1 MKIWP
6 AIDLLEGKCVR
17 LTQGDYS
24 QCKIYDSDPVVVA
37 KKFEAEGAKQI
48 HVVDLSRAKN
58 PMSSQIGLIEGICK
72 QTELLV
78 QVGGGIRS
86 LQDAKDLIAAGA
98 KRLVIG
104 SLAVTNPSLTQEIL
118 SLFGGCVLAL
128 DVQASRGDY
137 FVATHAWTVVSKMT
151 PESIMSDYPKAK
163 SILCTDISRDG
174 KLSGP
179 SIELYSRLRKS
190 LGEVEIIASGGVNS
204 LNDLRE
210 LQKTGC
216 EGVIVG
222 KAFYEE
228 RFSLKE
234 ALECLQGE

>member
-17 LTQGDYS
+17 LIQGDYS

-48 HVVDLSRAKN
+48 HLVDLSRAKN
-58 PMSSQIGLIEGICK
+58 PMDSQINLIEQICK

-86 LQDAKDLIAAGA
+86 LRDAEDLMAAGA
-98 KRLVIG
+98 SRLVIG
-104 SLAVTNPSLTQEIL
+104 SLAVTNPSLTEEIL
-118 SLFGGCVLAL
+118 SLFGDSVLAL
-128 DVQASRGDY
+128 DVQVSRGDY
-137 FVATHAWTVVSKMT
+137 FVATHAWTVVSEMT
-151 PESIMSDYPKAK
+151 PESIVAGYPKVK

-174 KLSGP
+174 KLNGP
-179 SIELYSRLRKS
+179 SLALYSRLRKS

-204 LNDLRE
+204 LDDLRE
-210 LQKTGC
+210 LQMTGC
-216 EGVIVG
+216 EGAIIG
-222 KAFYEE
+222 KAFYEG

-234 ALECLQGE
+234 ALACLQDE

>member
-58 PMSSQIGLIEGICK
+58 PTNSQIGLIERICK

-104 SLAVTNPSLTQEIL
+104 SLAVTNPSVTQEIL

-137 FVATHAWTVVSKMT
+137 FVATQAWTVVSKMT
-151 PESIMSDYPKAK
+151 PESIVSDYPKAK

-174 KLSGP
+174 QLSGP

-190 LGEVEIIASGGVNS
+190 LGEVEILSSGGVNS
-204 LNDLRE
+204 LDDLRE

>member
-37 KKFEAEGAKQI
+37 KKFEAEGAQQI

-58 PMSSQIGLIEGICK
+58 PMNSQIGLIERICK

-118 SLFGGCVLAL
+118 SLFGDCVLAL

-137 FVATHAWTVVSKMT
+137 FVSTQAWTVVSKMT
-151 PESIMSDYPKAK
+151 PESIVSDYPKAK

-190 LGEVEIIASGGVNS
+190 LGEVEILASGGVNS
-204 LNDLRE
+204 LDDLRE

-234 ALECLQGE
+234 ALACLRGE